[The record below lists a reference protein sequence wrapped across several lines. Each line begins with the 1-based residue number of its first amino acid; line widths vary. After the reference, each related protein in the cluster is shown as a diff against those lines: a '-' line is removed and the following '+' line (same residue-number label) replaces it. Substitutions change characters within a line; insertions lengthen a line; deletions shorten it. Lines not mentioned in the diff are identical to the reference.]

1 MFWSA
6 EMTRKMSMEVI
17 YKDNKD
23 IIDTIGKKIK
33 EAVKN
38 RKTGIFI
45 LKEEVNLDVISYLK
59 IWGYEVCIM
68 DDGVTYNISWL

>member
-6 EMTRKMSMEVI
+6 DMTRKMSMEII

-23 IIDTIGKKIK
+23 IIDAIGKKIK

-38 RKTGIFI
+38 RETGIFI
-45 LKEEVNLDVISYLK
+45 LKEEVNLEVISYLK
-59 IWGYEVCIM
+59 FWGYEVCIM